1 MDVFVPN
8 EQARDEVYGML
19 VIIKLFFFVQKIRI
33 LTYSVILRP

>member
-19 VIIKLFFFVQKIRI
+19 VIIKLFFFFAKDKNFD
-33 LTYSVILRP
+33 L

>member
-19 VIIKLFFFVQKIRI
+19 VIIKLCFFAKDKNFD
-33 LTYSVILRP
+33 L